1 MIAYKYLSVLC
12 ESMKRPTK
20 KHQRE
25 VFANLYDAFKLI
37 KLDWKSKYAGF
48 ERVLL
53 DSKLVDHWI
62 ITGITHDALK
72 IVSSNGFSK
81 KNSGVVRGHSLDRK
95 DRAKKLF
102 DDHGFSTSEE
112 AFNYFMANDKVTLIT
127 KSENGVKKTKSD
139 WSKVYPLDS
148 NLFPYRSGYSA
159 RYTDEALKQ
168 LKLLAKANQII

>member
-1 MIAYKYLSVLC
+1 
-12 ESMKRPTK
+12 MKRPTK

-127 KSENGVKKTKSD
+127 KSENGVKKPKSD
-139 WSKVYPLDS
+139 WYSKYNGKITCS
-148 NLFPYRSGYSA
+148 
-159 RYTDEALKQ
+159 
-168 LKLLAKANQII
+168 